1 MPFRRS
7 RSILLLALLAV
18 VGGCARAPAIE
29 LVTWTLVRPD
39 GSTAPLQVPRHFED
53 ELPRKPG
60 RFQVRTRVELP
71 AEMRGVPLGLGLPV
85 FTGDAVLRADGVMC
99 ERSARSTPYSLGGG
113 YRYRIPGEVT
123 ADGVVELELDV
134 EYLNAAA
141 AWVDVAPRLSA
152 SPEGDAQTLAVQRW
166 NELSNAAGIA
176 AIAAWLIVFLPIA
189 ILDRRDRAT
198 YFWIAQS
205 ASMIAMW
212 LLYAGLGMRW
222 LGPIGVAGMPV
233 LLCLI
238 AATGL
243 EFCHALFDLGRV
255 HWFWN
260 AFLAATLAG
269 IVIVGGPFRIAPIVQ
284 LMTVYTVTVSIY
296 QLYRLFRAAIA
307 RREIRGDILMFI
319 SSWVVVL
326 TVPFPDNARW
336 SGTGMPLGGTSLAIL
351 AYVFA
356 GVMTATLLGLRYVRA
371 HRQLGARL
379 TDVERSERE
388 IRLLNEELRRQVAER
403 SKELAE
409 ALAHGGELSPRPSLI
424 GPGAVVDGRYR
435 VERLLGSG
443 GMGSVFEVQRIT
455 DNKPFALKVLHGVGR
470 ADQLARFAREAHIA
484 ASMSDPHLVPVV
496 DVGFE
501 SGTLFLVMELVIGA
515 PLDRLRDRFGDA
527 KFALPILRDVAQ
539 GMRSLHAAGFL
550 HRDLKPGNVLLDV
563 TGTARI
569 SDFGIAGFEDSV
581 DPLGQTRLPDRQ
593 LTGTG
598 AMLGTPAYMAP
609 ELAGGARATTASDV
623 FAFGV
628 IAFELLTGR
637 AAFAAPPLLLLAAG
651 QPISSPRSLD
661 VAGITSDV
669 EALIVSCLALDPAK
683 RPSADEVYTGLSRS
697 RASVA

>member
-1 MPFRRS
+1 VSLRRS
-7 RSILLLALLAV
+7 WSILLLALLTL
-18 VGGCARAPAIE
+18 VGGCAREPAIE
-29 LVTWTLVRPD
+29 LVAWTLVRPD
-39 GSTAPLQVPRHFED
+39 GSTTDLKVPRHFED
-53 ELPRKPG
+53 ELPREPG
-60 RFQVRTRVELP
+60 RFRVRTHVDLP
-71 AEMRGVPLGLGLPV
+71 ESMRGVPLGLGLPV
-85 FTGDAVLRADGVMC
+85 FTGDALLRADGVLC

-113 YRYRIPGEVT
+113 YRYRIPAEVT
-123 ADGVVELELDV
+123 ADGAIELELEV

-141 AWVDVAPRLSA
+141 AWIDVAPRLSA
-152 SPEGDAQTLAVQRW
+152 SPQGDAQTLAVQRW

-243 EFCHALFDLGRV
+243 EFCHALFELGRV
-255 HWFWN
+255 HRFWHV
-260 AFLAATLAG
+260 FLGATLLG
-269 IVIVGGPFRIAPIVQ
+269 IVIVGGPFRIAPIVH

-296 QLYRLFRAAIA
+296 QLVRLFRAARA
-307 RREIRGDILMFI
+307 RRDIRGDILMFV

-371 HRQLGARL
+371 HRQLGSRL
-379 TDVERSERE
+379 SDVERSARE

-403 SKELAE
+403 SRELAD
-409 ALAHGGELSPRPSLI
+409 ALTRGGELSPRPSVI
-424 GPGAVVDGRYR
+424 GPGTVVDGRYR
-435 VERLLGSG
+435 VDRLLGSG
-443 GMGSVFEVQRIT
+443 GMGSVFAVTRLA
-455 DNKPFALKVLHGVGR
+455 DNKPFALKVLHGVGT

-515 PLDRLRDRFGDA
+515 PLDRLRDRYGDA

-539 GMRSLHAAGFL
+539 GMRSLHSAGFL

-563 TGTARI
+563 TGAARI
-569 SDFGIAGFEDSV
+569 SDFGIAGFEHSV
-581 DPLGQTRLPDRQ
+581 DPLGETRLPDKQ

-628 IAFELLTGR
+628 IAFELMTGR
-637 AAFAAPPLLLLAAG
+637 PAFAVPPLYLVSAG
-651 QPISSPRSLD
+651 QPISSPRALEVEGVD
-661 VAGITSDV
+661 PRV
-669 EALIVSCLALDPAK
+669 EALILACLSLDPAK
-683 RPSADEVYTGLSRS
+683 RPTAEQVH
-697 RASVA
+697 AAFA